1 MKSKLNLSHDTRR
14 AREVPSRYTPANSE
28 YEFTR
33 DVDRQWLQFEP
44 LRKSIY
50 RKLAASV
57 PSTADKEDL
66 INFIDEQFVKLV
78 KEYDPTSGV
87 DFPGY
92 ISKMLLIRAKG
103 LYVRPVNRG
112 HEREA
117 QTTDEEILSQI
128 DDTVPV
134 MKETAHEDI
143 TEILTYLGSRINLTP
158 IDLKVVTFLS
168 EGAKDRAIIAW
179 LSKQN
184 VDDPGEY
191 LETLKS
197 GLGYALENYSAN

>member
-66 INFIDEQFVKLV
+66 VNFIDEQFVKLV
-78 KEYDPTSGV
+78 KEYDPMSGV

-134 MKETAHEDI
+134 MEESTRDDLTDILAYLTA
-143 TEILTYLGSRINLTP
+143 RINLTP
-158 IDLKVVTFLS
+158 MDIKVVTFLS
-168 EGAKDRAIIAW
+168 EGAKDRAIITW
-179 LSKQN
+179 LGKQK
-184 VDDPGEY
+184 VDNSGEY
-191 LETLKS
+191 LSTLKS
-197 GLGYALENYSAN
+197 ALSYALEDYHLN